1 MNGNHGESGLK
12 DTGALCQQFHQRQRV
27 FATGKPDE
35 DFIPI
40 LYQPIFYQSLT
51 KPLFYAAD
59 GLLFFSKLR
68 HNNSSLRVTS

>member
-12 DTGALCQQFHQRQRV
+12 DTGALRQQFHQCQRV

-40 LYQPIFYQSLT
+40 LYQPIFYQSLA

-59 GLLFFSKLR
+59 GLLFFSK
-68 HNNSSLRVTS
+68 